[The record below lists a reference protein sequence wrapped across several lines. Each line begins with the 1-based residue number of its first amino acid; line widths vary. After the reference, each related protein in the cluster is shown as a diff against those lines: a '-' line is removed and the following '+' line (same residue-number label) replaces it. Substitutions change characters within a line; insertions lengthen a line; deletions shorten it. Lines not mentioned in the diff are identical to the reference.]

1 MNRNRQSVTIRFDY
15 LPDAGNAPINYLRMH
30 TPTYP
35 RRRLVLIAFVSIAIQ
50 SCVYRVDVQQ
60 GNLLEDKDVE
70 AVQVGMT
77 RSQVRFLLG
86 TPVVESSFHHDR
98 WDYIYY
104 FRQGRRR
111 TADRS
116 WLIVHFDGD
125 RVKEIDYDVPIEL
138 PDTA

>member
-1 MNRNRQSVTIRFDY
+1 MNRNLQSVTIRCDY
-15 LPDAGNAPINYLRMH
+15 LPVAGNAPIRNLRMQILI
-30 TPTYP
+30 YP
-35 RRRLVLIAFVSIAIQ
+35 IRRLALLVFFTLMIQ

-60 GNLLEDKDVE
+60 GNLLEEKDVE

-86 TPVVESSFHHDR
+86 TPVVEDSFHHDR

-111 TADRS
+111 IADRN
-116 WLIVHFDGD
+116 WLIVHFDAD
-125 RVKEIDYDVPIEL
+125 RVKEIEYDVPIDL
-138 PDTA
+138 S